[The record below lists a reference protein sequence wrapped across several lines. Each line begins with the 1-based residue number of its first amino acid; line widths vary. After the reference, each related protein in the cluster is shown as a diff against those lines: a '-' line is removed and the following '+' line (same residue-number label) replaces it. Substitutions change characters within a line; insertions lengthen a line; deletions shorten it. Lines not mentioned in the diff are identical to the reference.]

1 MPRYRYMCH
10 TCMHEF
16 TVFHHWDE
24 TQKECTGCS
33 STEISKLFNNSFIT
47 KKEQKDEKKVGT
59 LTREYIETNREVLKE
74 LQEEAKQETH
84 E

>member
-16 TVFHHWDE
+16 TAFHHWNE
-24 TQKECTGCS
+24 TQDECTGCGA
-33 STEISKLFNNSFIT
+33 TDISKCLNNSFIT
-47 KKEQKDEKKVGT
+47 KKEQKKENKVGS
-59 LTREYIETNREVLKE
+59 LTKEYIETNREVLKE
-74 LQEEAKQETH
+74 LQEEAKQETY